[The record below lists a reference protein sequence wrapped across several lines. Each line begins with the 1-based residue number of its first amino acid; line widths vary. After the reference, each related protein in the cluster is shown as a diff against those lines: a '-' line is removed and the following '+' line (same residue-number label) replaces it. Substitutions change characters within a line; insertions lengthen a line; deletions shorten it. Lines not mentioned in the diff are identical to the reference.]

1 MNYKIELYKNALKAI
16 EKIYTQSKYDLNID
30 LFRSFDIINSVN
42 DNQIAS
48 KEHLTKAIIPILN
61 DIKNLK
67 HIAILGSW
75 YGLLGVMLRQNLDD
89 KIYISNI
96 DSDPLTKEIG

>member
-1 MNYKIELYKNALKAI
+1 MNYKTELYKNSLKTI
-16 EKIYTQSKYDLNID
+16 REIYTKSMLDPNVD

-67 HIAILGSW
+67 HIAILGGW
-75 YGLLGVMLRQNLDD
+75 YGL
-89 KIYISNI
+89 
-96 DSDPLTKEIG
+96 